1 MEFEIQPYVVY
12 AKTDALNRIIA
23 IDSSEFLTDT
33 ADWTKV
39 DEGYGDKYHH
49 AQGNYLDKPLTDE
62 RGVHRYKLTDGQIT
76 ERTAEEMDD
85 DYIPSEP
92 QLGLAA
98 EVAALRESNAQLQE
112 ALNLLL
118 SGEVE

>member
-1 MEFEIQPYVVY
+1 MEKMKPYDVY
-12 AKTDALNRIIA
+12 AMVDERGRITA
-23 IDSSEFLTDT
+23 INSSEFLTDT

-49 AQGNYLDKPLTDE
+49 AQSNYLDKPLTDE

-85 DYIPSEP
+85 DYIPPEP